1 MFQRTKKRVGLAALV
16 VALGG
21 LLVWLDPRGPED
33 RPVDEEA
40 QAEEPS
46 HVLENAEI
54 TLFGETGHIQQ
65 SLSAP
70 LLVYIPQSTQAEVTQ
85 PEATLFDSD
94 NREWLAHANEGVLN
108 TATQALTLSGDA
120 QLLAP
125 TEGWQLDTE
134 LLHYDGVARHAWS
147 EAPAVF
153 QQPPQQ
159 MSASRMDVW
168 LDDSQVR
175 LTDNVR
181 GHHPPATQNP

>member
-1 MFQRTKKRVGLAALV
+1 MVKQGISSSRC
-16 VALGG
+16 
-21 LLVWLDPRGPED
+21 PRLYWFTY
-33 RPVDEEA
+33 
-40 QAEEPS
+40 
-46 HVLENAEI
+46 HK
-54 TLFGETGHIQQ
+54 
-65 SLSAP
+65 AP
-70 LLVYIPQSTQAEVTQ
+70 TAEVTQ

-120 QLLAP
+120 RLLAP

-134 LLHYDGVARHAWS
+134 LLHYDGVARHVWS

-153 QQPPQQ
+153 QQPPQR

-181 GHHPPATQNP
+181 GHHSPRNTKSLGVAMNAFIRTALFALAVPLSAGPDKPSPH